1 MVLFGNKN
9 GNSEELIS
17 IYNNFREKRRLA
29 TFAKSVQQET
39 IKTRQGKRLAKH
51 VKRTN
56 SQRKVAIYLDF
67 MYSK

>member
-1 MVLFGNKN
+1 M
-9 GNSEELIS
+9 
-17 IYNNFREKRRLA
+17 
-29 TFAKSVQQET
+29 FAKSVQRET